1 MHKKLKK
8 LNQKVKNMH
17 FSLRLVIGLSLIL
30 GGILWIL
37 PILGLWM
44 IPLGLLVL
52 APDFRWARK
61 GYLSIVLM
69 LRKLRTKTAR
79 WRNKSKP

>member
-17 FSLRLVIGLSLIL
+17 FSLRWVIGLSLIL

-44 IPLGLLVL
+44 IPLGLMVL

-79 WRNKSKP
+79 WRNKS